1 MTQTNTKTK
10 AKASTNKPKLYILGR
25 GAIGLLL
32 ANYLRHHFDIE
43 LIVRE
48 KQSSLKPF
56 NFISLNGEHCELEF
70 KQVTLDE
77 VTYIDNLLMP
87 IKSYQVSQAFQQLS
101 DKITAQS
108 RIILSHNGMPD
119 LSALHTLNTQQLYFL
134 TTSMGAL
141 KLDPHSVKHTGNG
154 DCYLGKLTASV
165 NDDSFISIF
174 IDALPNCEI
183 KPNIVELLWQKLLI
197 NIAIN
202 PLSAVAGVKN
212 GALAAPKFA
221 SEVFGL
227 VNEAVFIAAKEGVNI
242 KLSSALDSAYRV
254 MRATAENYSSMN
266 RDLANNQHTEIE
278 SICGFITK
286 KGAEHH
292 YSTPFNNKYLSLIQ
306 GVKRRDDKLLH
317 S

>member
-1 MTQTNTKTK
+1 VRDKPS
-10 AKASTNKPKLYILGR
+10 STP
-25 GAIGLLL
+25 
-32 ANYLRHHFDIE
+32 F
-43 LIVRE
+43 
-48 KQSSLKPF
+48 F
-56 NFISLNGEHCELEF
+56 NFTALNGEHCELEF

-77 VTYIDNLLMP
+77 ITYIDNLLMP

-119 LSALHTLNTQQLYFL
+119 LAALHTLNTQQLYFL

-141 KLDPHSVKHTGNG
+141 KLDTHSVKHTGNG
-154 DCYLGKLTASV
+154 DCYLGKLTGSV
-165 NDDSFISIF
+165 NDDSFISTF

-266 RDLANNQHTEIE
+266 RIWLIINTLKLKVSAALLLKKELNITIQLLLIT
-278 SICGFITK
+278 SI
-286 KGAEHH
+286 
-292 YSTPFNNKYLSLIQ
+292 YRLSRGLNVGMINFYIH
-306 GVKRRDDKLLH
+306 KALFM
-317 S
+317 

>member
-1 MTQTNTKTK
+1 MTNTNTK
-10 AKASTNKPKLYILGR
+10 ANTNKPKLYILGR

-43 LIVRE
+43 LIVRD
-48 KQSSLKPF
+48 KPSSTQSF
-56 NFISLNGEHCELEF
+56 NFTELNGEHCPLAF
-70 KQVTLDE
+70 KQVTLNE
-77 VTYIDNLLMP
+77 VTSIDNLLMP
-87 IKSYQVSQAFQQLS
+87 IKSYQVMPAFKQL
-101 DKITAQS
+101 DNKITPQS

-119 LSALHTLNTQQLYFL
+119 LPALQTLNTQQLYFL

-141 KLDPHSVKHTGNG
+141 KLDAHSVKHTGDGN
-154 DCYLGKLTASV
+154 CYLGKLSTDA
-165 NDDSFISIF
+165 NDDSFISSF
-174 IDALPNCEI
+174 INALPNCEI
-183 KPNIVELLWQKLLI
+183 NPNIVELLWQKLLI

-202 PLSAVAGVKN
+202 PLSAMAGVKN
-212 GALAAPKFA
+212 GALAAPRFA

-242 KLSSALDSAYRV
+242 GLSSALESAYRV
-254 MRATAENYSSMN
+254 MCATAENYSSMN
-266 RDLANNQHTEIE
+266 RDLTKNQQTEID

-286 KGAEHH
+286 KGAEYH
-292 YSTPFNNKYLSLIQ
+292 YATPFNNKYLSLIQ